1 MLSAGKEFKLE
12 NKLHSYLAHAAGWL
26 TTVLGGITLEKFAV
40 IVGITTSLGTFAVN
54 WYYARKKAKRDEQQ
68 G

>member
-1 MLSAGKEFKLE
+1 MQNAGKEFKLE
-12 NKLHSYLAHAAGWL
+12 NKLHSYLAHAAGWM

-40 IVGITTSLGTFAVN
+40 IVGIGTSLGTFAVN
-54 WYYARKKAKRDEQQ
+54 WHYARKKAQRDAE